1 MSAGRPHPT
10 PSLPA
15 AGSTVRIRGKR
26 GVWMVRGSGKDGSM
40 TVTGGP
46 AGQWRS
52 VMPDRVVP
60 IRVRR
65 NATSRLSRLAPAEM
79 PLGLRA

>member
-1 MSAGRPHPT
+1 MSAGPPQPT

-15 AGSTVRIRGKR
+15 VGSTVRIRGKP
-26 GVWMVRGSGKDGSM
+26 GVWMVRGTSKDGSV

-46 AGQWRS
+46 ASQWRS

-65 NATSRLSRLAPAEM
+65 NATSR
-79 PLGLRA
+79 